1 MFHDP
6 TDSLGNTMQAFVKT
20 DSREIIPSCHIPSP
34 DEWEDEPGE
43 GLDDEVDGGSIDLRT
58 LRWMQMQMQMEQHL
72 LHGLQHSAPLGAWR
86 MRQAERAGEAADGAE
101 ISQLETKTLSAC
113 TKCDGVCA
121 VCQCE
126 WEEHDEV
133 RVLPC
138 GHQFHTCCIDRWLS
152 KHKACCPLCKAD
164 VRPSW
169 VGVNAQEA
177 FQPSARRTPQS
188 SDWMEATTPPGTP
201 PGEPPEHL
209 DYSPDDLYVRGELVF
224 VESHRPFGVED
235 TARGNRLLPV
245 NPQNLNTTK
254 LNVDLGLGIS
264 LSTHPPLSL
273 YTPAK

>member
-20 DSREIIPSCHIPSP
+20 DC
-34 DEWEDEPGE
+34 
-43 GLDDEVDGGSIDLRT
+43 
-58 LRWMQMQMQMEQHL
+58 
-72 LHGLQHSAPLGAWR
+72 
-86 MRQAERAGEAADGAE
+86 AE
-101 ISQLETKTLSAC
+101 ISQLKTKTLSAC

-169 VGVNAQEA
+169 DDLSAQEEWDPVTA
-177 FQPSARRTPQS
+177 AWRQEGEGADDAGRAGFARRLRP
-188 SDWMEATTPPGTP
+188 
-201 PGEPPEHL
+201 
-209 DYSPDDLYVRGELVF
+209 RGLRPRVNLRVTSAKF
-224 VESHRPFGVED
+224 VGGLRLRSF
-235 TARGNRLLPV
+235 RLL
-245 NPQNLNTTK
+245 
-254 LNVDLGLGIS
+254 S
-264 LSTHPPLSL
+264 RSTSAAAAAA
-273 YTPAK
+273 TR